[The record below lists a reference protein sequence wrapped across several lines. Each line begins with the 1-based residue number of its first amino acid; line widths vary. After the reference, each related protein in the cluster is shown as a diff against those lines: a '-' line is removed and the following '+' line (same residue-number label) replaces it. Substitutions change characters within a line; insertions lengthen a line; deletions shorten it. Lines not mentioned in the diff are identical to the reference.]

1 MEDVEYKNNY
11 PFLSRCENSGETIRE
26 FLFRNN
32 RKNFFQR
39 DK

>member
-1 MEDVEYKNNY
+1 MEDVEDKNNY

-32 RKNFFQR
+32 RNFEFFST
-39 DK
+39 